1 MKNKSIL
8 DSLRNGDVSD
18 NIDLSLCVGFDEE
31 IKHFENLLSDVN
43 NGRSI
48 IKFLNGEYGSGKSFF
63 LKIIEKLALENNFV
77 VSYIKFKPNYQNGG
91 LKFFYRDF
99 VNGLKSANESS
110 FEHILNNWLDSLKKS
125 NEIDVYDEFDVE
137 FFNQILHQELYKL
150 NSCSLSF
157 KAAIEKYNSYMNK
170 DKFEEALTILSWLSG
185 DSTLSSKYGED
196 IDVLGFIMS
205 ISSLLNHINYS
216 GLVVLIDDIESIMMF
231 NKYKRDCAYDYI
243 KNVIENLNLNNYK
256 STFVIIAG
264 TPEWFE
270 NEQKGVPA
278 FESLDDMLKNGIYTN
293 LNNLKKPILNLK
305 GFDETN
311 LKEIIYKLVIV
322 HENAYNW
329 KVFDKIN
336 SVLENIVSIYLRS
349 AGLTGCKVT
358 PRIFTRSF
366 ISVLDIIQQNQ
377 SFFDDSNKI
386 LELFG
391 EQETSELS
399 EEIYFED
406 IDEFDDNW

>member
-216 GLVVLIDDIESIMMF
+216 GLVVLIDDIESVMMF
-231 NKYKRDCAYDYI
+231 DKFKRDCAYDYI
-243 KNVIENLNLNNYK
+243 KNIVENLNLNNYK
-256 STFVIIAG
+256 STFVIFAG
-264 TPEWFE
+264 TPEWYE
-270 NEQKGVPA
+270 NPQKGVPS
-278 FESLDDMLKNGIYTN
+278 FESLDDMLKRGIDTN
-293 LNNLKKPILNLK
+293 LDNLKFPIINLSGFNENNLKKIM
-305 GFDETN
+305 
-311 LKEIIYKLVIV
+311 YKLVIV
-322 HENAYNW
+322 HENTYNW
-329 KVFDKIN
+329 KVFDMIDPI
-336 SVLENIVSIYLRS
+336 LEDIVSIHLND
-349 AGLTGCKVT
+349 AALTGGKVT
-358 PRIFTRSF
+358 PRTFTRSF
-366 ISVLDIIQQNQ
+366 ISVLDTILQNK
-377 SFFDDSNKI
+377 SLFDDSNKI
-386 LELFG
+386 LQLFG
-391 EQETSELS
+391 EQKTFEFT
-399 EEIYFED
+399 EIDFED
-406 IDEFDDNW
+406 IDDFDDNW